1 MSQRPACTLMF
12 HVVGVSFYPSS
23 AALRSVAFG
32 GQRPEDSVFRFS
44 GFFSV
49 VWLAY
54 DSVLILLIDSVS
66 SVRCPEIP

>member
-1 MSQRPACTLMF
+1 MSWE
-12 HVVGVSFYPSS
+12 S
-23 AALRSVAFG
+23 AFRLSITALRSVAFG
-32 GQRPEDSVFRFS
+32 GQRPEGSVFRFS

-54 DSVLILLIDSVS
+54 DSVLILLIDSVF